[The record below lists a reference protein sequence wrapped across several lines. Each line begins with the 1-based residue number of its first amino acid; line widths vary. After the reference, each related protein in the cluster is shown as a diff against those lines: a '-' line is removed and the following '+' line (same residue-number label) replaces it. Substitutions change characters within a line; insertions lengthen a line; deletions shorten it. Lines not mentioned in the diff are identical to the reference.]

1 MDAQKAGQ
9 GRGRGVGQP
18 AQKPERVQVWVVQA
32 LKRAGKLFFNIQRGA
47 GCGYQAG
54 FRRQGV
60 AKSGG
65 LRGAQPGKD
74 DGKVVQ
80 RQNRLGPNRQF
91 SYVYRRGKRVS
102 TRDLTLLYVKNRQK
116 RVGFSVSKKVGVAV
130 VRNRT
135 KRRLRE
141 CVRPLLE
148 RMNGGLYVFVARP
161 SAAEQSFAQLNRQV
175 GQLLTRAGTLAAPDH
190 NTP

>member
-1 MDAQKAGQ
+1 M
-9 GRGRGVGQP
+9 
-18 AQKPERVQVWVVQA
+18 
-32 LKRAGKLFFNIQRGA
+32 
-47 GCGYQAG
+47 
-54 FRRQGV
+54 
-60 AKSGG
+60 
-65 LRGAQPGKD
+65 
-74 DGKVVQ
+74 Q

-141 CVRPLLE
+141 CVRPLLG
-148 RMNGGLYVFVARP
+148 RMSGGLYVFVARP
-161 SAAEQSFAQLNRQV
+161 SAAKQSFAQLNRQV

>member
-1 MDAQKAGQ
+1 MGT
-9 GRGRGVGQP
+9 GFSRYQP
-18 AQKPERVQVWVVQA
+18 
-32 LKRAGKLFFNIQRGA
+32 
-47 GCGYQAG
+47 
-54 FRRQGV
+54 
-60 AKSGG
+60 KS
-65 LRGAQPGKD
+65 AQPGKD

-148 RMNGGLYVFVARP
+148 CMDGGLYVFVARP
-161 SAAEQSFAQLNRQV
+161 SAAEQSFQQLSRQV
-175 GQLLTRAGTLAAPDH
+175 SQLLTRAGHDCCARAQRAMK
-190 NTP
+190 NVR